1 MSSSSSYLII
11 GASAM
16 GENIFRGLLHRKATD
31 KQVMIVARA
40 TLVVM
45 FLFGILVAYDQNSSI
60 FQVVSYAWARAWC
73 LIRPVDAVLAI
84 LASRQQGRRR
94 GRHAV
99 RHGGRADLAQPR
111 QALGRRIRHL

>member
-31 KQVMIVARA
+31 KQVMIVARV

-60 FQVVSYAWARAWC
+60 DVYKRQRLSRCPRTRA
-73 LIRPVDAVLAI
+73 
-84 LASRQQGRRR
+84 S
-94 GRHAV
+94 
-99 RHGGRADLAQPR
+99 
-111 QALGRRIRHL
+111 